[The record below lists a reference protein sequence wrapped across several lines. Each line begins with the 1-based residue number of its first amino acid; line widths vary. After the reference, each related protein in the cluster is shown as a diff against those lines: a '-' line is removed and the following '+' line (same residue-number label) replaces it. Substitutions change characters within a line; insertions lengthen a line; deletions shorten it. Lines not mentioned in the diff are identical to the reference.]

1 MTDQRIKKAFGL
13 LKKNNLD
20 RMIVTEIN
28 HVKYLS
34 GYTGSNGI
42 IVLAPPKAYFLTDFR
57 YATQAPKEVKNCQII
72 IASRQLMTELP
83 KLPAF
88 SKGVRVGVEAE
99 FVSLK
104 LMNTLKELL
113 PAITFKTTEQLI
125 ESLSIVKDQDEI
137 GRIKKAVRIADK
149 AFSEILNS
157 LKPGVTENE
166 IALELEFKMRRL
178 GAENIAF
185 ETIIASGLRSSM
197 PHGRASD
204 KKLRKGDF
212 VTLDFGALYRGYAS
226 DITRTV
232 VLGKATEKQKKIY
245 QIVLNAQKSAC
256 RAVKPGLACSRL
268 DGLARDIIMKA
279 GYGDYFGH
287 GLGHGLGMLVHD
299 RPTLNPQSNDVLE
312 PGMVVTIEPG
322 IYIPNW
328 GGVRVEDDVLVT
340 ATGGQILTK
349 SPKDLLEL

>member
-1 MTDQRIKKAFGL
+1 MTDQRIKKAFGVI
-13 LKKNNLD
+13 KKNNLD
-20 RMIVTEIN
+20 CMIVTEIN
-28 HVKYLS
+28 HVRYLS
-34 GYTGSNGI
+34 GFTGSNGLV
-42 IVLAPPKAYFLTDFR
+42 VLDPPKAYFLTAFR
-57 YATQAPKEVKNCQII
+57 YATQAPKEVKNCQVN

-83 KLPAF
+83 KLSIF
-88 SKGVRVGVEAE
+88 ERVTRIGVEAE

-104 LMNTLKELL
+104 LMNSLKEIL
-113 PAITFKTTEQLI
+113 PTVTFKPTEQLI
-125 ESLSIVKDQDEI
+125 ESLSIIKDQDEVS
-137 GRIKKAVRIADK
+137 RIKKAVRIADK
-149 AFSEILNS
+149 AFSEILGV
-157 LKPGVTENE
+157 LKPGIKENDL
-166 IALELEFKMRRL
+166 ALELEFKMRSF
-178 GAENIAF
+178 GAENISF
-185 ETIIASGLRSSM
+185 ETIIASGLRSAM

-204 KKLRKGDF
+204 KRLRKGDL

-256 RAVKPGLACSRL
+256 KAVKPGLACNRL

-299 RPTLNPQSNDVLE
+299 RPTVSPQSNDVLE

-328 GGVRVEDDVLVT
+328 GGVRIEDDVLVT